1 MTAFID
7 ITGNKYGMLTVIR
20 RLENAPKG
28 VVRWECKCDCGNV
41 VIVRSGNLKN
51 GAVKSCGCLRNDIG
65 KRSTTHG
72 MSKTRLYQTWVN
84 IKGRCCRDN
93 NPAYSL
99 YGGRGIR
106 ICDDWKNS
114 FEVFARWALANGYQ
128 NDLTIE
134 RIDYNKGYTP
144 ENCRWISKVNKQTT
158 DVPMLVL
165 LSTMKP
171 TIYLNGAR
179 YMEKNIILS
188 TTESTRTSG
197 ISSVPCLSL
206 YILRNAIERNDY
218 YF

>member
-7 ITGNKYGMLTVIR
+7 ITGKKYGMLTVIR

-51 GAVKSCGCLRNDIG
+51 GAVKSCGCLRSDIG
-65 KRSTTHG
+65 KKSTTHG

-84 IKGRCCRDN
+84 IKGRCCHKN

-99 YGGRGIR
+99 YGGRGIS

-114 FEVFARWALANGYQ
+114 FEAFARWALANGYQ

-134 RIDYNKGYTP
+134 RIDYNKGYMP
-144 ENCRWISKVNKQTT
+144 ENCKWISMSEQANNRRSNVSITFNNETHNLSEWCKIYGKEYNLVYNRIHKNKWNFERAMFEP
-158 DVPMLVL
+158 VH
-165 LSTMKP
+165 
-171 TIYLNGAR
+171 I
-179 YMEKNIILS
+179 EK
-188 TTESTRTSG
+188 
-197 ISSVPCLSL
+197 
-206 YILRNAIERNDY
+206 RNRKE
-218 YF
+218 